1 MNPCTVRPCVKADTA
16 FCIAILALAGRD
28 AFGPVVDA
36 AAFQAAT
43 LGEQILVAEC
53 DGVVMGFAAV
63 YTGAAPEHFLH
74 HLYVHPAHSGK
85 GIGAQ
90 LLAAVGA
97 FWPSAEL
104 EDADEQY
111 GCAALLCAR
120 GLARRCGRL
129 WRGRRWRVDTRALS
143 SRRAC
148 ALNDAGVTYP
158 ALALALAR
166 MPGMFDR

>member
-1 MNPCTVRPCVKADTA
+1 MKPCTVRPCVKADTV

-43 LGEQILVAEC
+43 LGEQILVAER

-90 LLAAVGA
+90 LLAAVVARFGPQLSLKTQMSNTGA
-97 FWPSAEL
+97 RRFYARAGWR
-104 EDADEQY
+104 EDAGDCGVDAVGAWIRVRY
-111 GCAALLCAR
+111 HRAA
-120 GLARRCGRL
+120 
-129 WRGRRWRVDTRALS
+129 
-143 SRRAC
+143 
-148 ALNDAGVTYP
+148 P
-158 ALALALAR
+158 A
-166 MPGMFDR
+166 P